1 MSAVSSS
8 AATQSVVTP
17 SAVSSQD
24 LLTGI
29 HSSPLPRAEQHEVE
43 NGAHFDVVII
53 GSGAGGGTLAR
64 AMAPSGLSILVLERG
79 DWLPQEPQNWDAEEV
94 FQKGRYVS
102 KDTWYDSHGK
112 SFQPGSHYF
121 VGGATKMYGA
131 AHFRLREQDFE
142 RLVHHD
148 GISPAWPLRYSDFEP
163 WYQRAEE
170 MYHVHGLRG
179 EDPTEPPCSGPY
191 PHPPIA
197 HEPRIQK
204 LVDDLRA
211 AGLHPSHAPSGV
223 MLDEANLPFSR
234 CRRCNCCD
242 GFPCLVH
249 AKSDADVLGMRPA
262 LASSNVSLL
271 TRAEVRRLVTDASGR
286 RVTAVEVQRDGETL
300 RVSGDVVVV
309 SCGAANSARLL
320 LMSAS
325 DQHPR
330 GLANGSDQVGRNYM
344 FHNSKA
350 MVALAHEPNTTV
362 FQKTITINDWYLGD
376 AEFNYPMGNIQMTGK
391 TNGQIMKGYAPLE
404 TFLMPGWSMDKIAE
418 HALDF
423 WISSED
429 LPDPENR
436 VTIDDKGHIHL
447 NYTPN
452 NQTAAQ
458 QLYGRLTGVLDRL
471 YLRNHLV
478 ERQIY
483 IKSSMSIAAVG
494 HQAGTCRFGSDPATS
509 VLDLNCKAHELDN
522 LYVVDT
528 SFMPTIGAVNPSL
541 TAIANAL
548 RVAAHL
554 VERLGR

>member
-1 MSAVSSS
+1 MAH
-8 AATQSVVTP
+8 P
-17 SAVSSQD
+17 SHLSELPGPSLA
-24 LLTGI
+24 I
-29 HSSPLPRAEQHEVE
+29 SPLPNPSQLEVAD
-43 NGAHFDVVII
+43 GAHFDVVII

-64 AMAPSGLSILVLERG
+64 HLAPSGLKILVLERG
-79 DWLPQEPQNWDAEEV
+79 DWLPQEPENWNAEEV
-94 FQKGRYVS
+94 FQKGRYIS
-102 KDTWYDSHGK
+102 KDVWHDKHGK
-112 SFQPGSHYF
+112 PFQPGSHYF

-131 AHFRLREQDFE
+131 AHFRLRQQDFE
-142 RLVHHD
+142 QLQHFD

-163 WYQRAEE
+163 YYQRAEE
-170 MYHVHGLRG
+170 MYHVHGQRG

-191 PHPPIA
+191 PHPPVA

-204 LVDDLRA
+204 LVDDLHA
-211 AGLHPSHAPSGV
+211 AGLHPFHAPSGV
-223 MLDEANLPFSR
+223 MLDEANMAFSR

-262 LASSNVSLL
+262 LAAPNVSLL
-271 TRAEVRRLVTDASGR
+271 TRAQVRRLRTDASGR
-286 RVTAVEVQRDGETL
+286 SVQAVELEHDGEAMTV
-300 RVSGDVVVV
+300 RADVVVV

-320 LMSAS
+320 LMSAN
-325 DQHPR
+325 DKHPR

-362 FQKTITINDWYLGD
+362 FQKTISINDWYLGD
-376 AEFNYPMGNIQMTGK
+376 ADFDYPMGNIQMTGK
-391 TNGQIMKGYAPLE
+391 TNGTIMKGYAPLE

-423 WISSED
+423 WLSSED
-429 LPDPENR
+429 LPDPNNR
-436 VTIDDKGHIHL
+436 VSVDGEGQIHL
-447 NYTPN
+447 SYTPN

-458 QLYGRLTGVLDRL
+458 RLYGRLTGMLDQL
-471 YLRNHLV
+471 YLKNHLV
-478 ERQIY
+478 ERQFY
-483 IKSSMSIAAVG
+483 IKSEMSIAAVG

-548 RVAAHL
+548 RVGDHL
-554 VERLGR
+554 RERLGR

>member
-1 MSAVSSS
+1 MAH
-8 AATQSVVTP
+8 P
-17 SAVSSQD
+17 SHPSELPGLSLA
-24 LLTGI
+24 I
-29 HSSPLPRAEQHEVE
+29 SPLPNPSQLEVAD
-43 NGAHFDVVII
+43 GAHFDVVII

-64 AMAPSGLSILVLERG
+64 HLAPSGLKILVLERG
-79 DWLPQEPQNWDAEEV
+79 DWLPQEPENWNAEEV
-94 FQKGRYVS
+94 FQKGRYIS
-102 KDTWYDSHGK
+102 KDVWHDKHGK
-112 SFQPGSHYF
+112 PFQPGSHYF

-131 AHFRLREQDFE
+131 AHFRLRQQDFE
-142 RLVHHD
+142 QLQHFD

-163 WYQRAEE
+163 YYQRAEE
-170 MYHVHGLRG
+170 MYHVHGQRG
-179 EDPTEPPCSGPY
+179 EDPTEPPCSAPY
-191 PHPPIA
+191 PHPPVA

-204 LVDDLRA
+204 LVDDLHA
-211 AGLHPSHAPSGV
+211 AGLHPFHAPSGV
-223 MLDEANLPFSR
+223 MLDEANMAFSR

-262 LASSNVSLL
+262 LAAPNVSLL
-271 TRAEVRRLVTDASGR
+271 TRAQVRCLETDASGR
-286 RVTAVEVQRDGETL
+286 SVQAVLLERDGQPMTV
-300 RVSGDVVVV
+300 RADVVVV

-320 LMSAS
+320 LMSAN
-325 DQHPR
+325 DKHPR

-362 FQKTITINDWYLGD
+362 FQKTISINDWYLGD
-376 AEFNYPMGNIQMTGK
+376 ADFDYPMGNIQMTGK
-391 TNGQIMKGYAPLE
+391 TNGTIMKGYAPLE

-423 WISSED
+423 WLSSED
-429 LPDPENR
+429 LPDPNNR
-436 VTIDDKGHIHL
+436 VSVDGEGQIHL
-447 NYTPN
+447 SYTPN

-458 QLYGRLTGVLDRL
+458 RLYGRLTGMLDQL
-471 YLRNHLV
+471 YLKNHLV
-478 ERQIY
+478 ERQFY
-483 IKSSMSIAAVG
+483 IKSEMSIAAVG
-494 HQAGTCRFGSDPATS
+494 HQAGTCRFGEDPATS

-548 RVAAHL
+548 RVGDHL
-554 VERLGR
+554 RERLGR

>member
-1 MSAVSSS
+1 MTT
-8 AATQSVVTP
+8 AALAGP
-17 SAVSSQD
+17 SLA
-24 LLTGI
+24 I
-29 HSSPLPRAEQHEVE
+29 SPLPQTSQLEV
-43 NGAHFDVVII
+43 AHFDVVII

-64 AMAPSGLSILVLERG
+64 HLAPSGLKLLVLERG
-79 DWLPQEPQNWDAEEV
+79 DWLPQEPQNWDATEV
-94 FQKGRYVS
+94 FQKNRYVS
-102 KDTWYDSHGK
+102 KDLWLDKHGK
-112 SFQPGSHYF
+112 GFQPGSHYF

-131 AHFRLREQDFE
+131 AHFRLRQQDFE
-142 RLVHHD
+142 EMAHFD
-148 GISPAWPLRYSDFEP
+148 GISPAWPLRYADFEP
-163 WYQRAEE
+163 WYQQAEA
-170 MYHVHGLRG
+170 MYHVHGQRG

-191 PHPPIA
+191 PHPPVA
-197 HEPRIQK
+197 HEPRMQM

-211 AGLHPSHAPSGV
+211 GGLHPFHAPSGV

-234 CRRCNCCD
+234 CRKCNCCD

-249 AKSDADVLGMRPA
+249 AKSDAEVLGVRPA
-262 LASSNVSLL
+262 LAAANVSLL
-271 TRAEVRRLVTDASGR
+271 TRAQVKRLQTDTAGR
-286 RVTAVEVQRDGETL
+286 TVTAVELERDGVPM

-320 LMSAS
+320 LMSAN
-325 DQHPR
+325 DKHPR

-350 MVALAHEPNTTV
+350 MVALAHEPNRTV
-362 FQKTITINDWYLGD
+362 FQKTVSINDWYLGD
-376 AEFNYPMGNIQMTGK
+376 AEFDYPMGNIQMTGK
-391 TNGQIMKGYAPLE
+391 TNGTIMKGYAPLE

-429 LPDPENR
+429 LPHPENR
-436 VTIDDKGHIHL
+436 VTVTSEGQIRL
-447 NYTPN
+447 SYTPN
-452 NQTAAQ
+452 NLTASA
-458 QLYGRLTGVLDRL
+458 RLLSRLEGMLDRL
-471 YLRNHLV
+471 YLKKHLV

-483 IKSSMSIAAVG
+483 IQNPMSIAAVG
-494 HQAGTCRFGSDPATS
+494 HQSGTCRFGSDPASS

-548 RVAAHL
+548 RVGTHL
-554 VERLGR
+554 QERLRG

>member
-1 MSAVSSS
+1 MA
-8 AATQSVVTP
+8 P
-17 SAVSSQD
+17 VSSQD

-29 HSSPLPRAEQHEVE
+29 HSSPLPVAEQQHVA

-64 AMAPSGLSILVLERG
+64 TLAASGLKILVLERG

-94 FQKGRYVS
+94 FQKNRYVS
-102 KDTWYDSHGK
+102 KDVWHDKHGK
-112 SFQPGSHYF
+112 PFQPGSHYF

-131 AHFRLREQDFE
+131 AHFRLRQQDFE
-142 RLVHHD
+142 VLRHFD
-148 GISPAWPLRYSDFEP
+148 GLSPAWPLRYSDFEP

-170 MYHVHGLRG
+170 LYHVHGLRG

-191 PHPPIA
+191 PHPPVA

-223 MLDEANLPFSR
+223 MLDEANMAFSR
-234 CRRCNCCD
+234 CRKCNCCD

-262 LASSNVSLL
+262 LASTTVSLL
-271 TRAEVRRLVTDASGR
+271 TRAEVRRLHTDASGR
-286 RVTAVEVQRDGETL
+286 SVTAVELQRDGETL
-300 RVSGDVVVV
+300 QVSGDVVVV

-320 LMSAS
+320 LMSAN
-325 DQHPR
+325 DRHPR

-376 AEFNYPMGNIQMTGK
+376 ADFDYPMGNIQMTGK

-429 LPDPENR
+429 LPDPDNR
-436 VTIDDKGHIHL
+436 VTIDGEGHIHL
-447 NYTPN
+447 SYTPN

-458 QLYGRLTGVLDRL
+458 RLYGRLSGMLDHL
-471 YLRNHLV
+471 YLKNHLV

-483 IKSSMSIAAVG
+483 IKSEMSIAAVG

-548 RVAAHL
+548 RVGAHL
-554 VERLGR
+554 VDRLTV

>member
-1 MSAVSSS
+1 MAPVSSRD
-8 AATQSVVTP
+8 Q
-17 SAVSSQD
+17 
-24 LLTGI
+24 LTGI
-29 HSSPLPRAEQHEVE
+29 HSSPLPTARQQQVE
-43 NGAHFDVVII
+43 NGDHFDVVII

-64 AMAPSGLSILVLERG
+64 SLAPTGLKILVLERG

-94 FQKGRYVS
+94 FQKNRYVS
-102 KDTWYDSHGK
+102 KDTWYDKHGK
-112 SFQPGSHYF
+112 AFQPGSHYF

-131 AHFRLREQDFE
+131 AHFRLRQQDFE
-142 RLVHHD
+142 ELVHHD
-148 GISPAWPLRYSDFEP
+148 GVSPAWPLRYSDFEP

-170 MYHVHGLRG
+170 MYHVHGQRG
-179 EDPTEPPCSGPY
+179 EDPSEPPCSGPY
-191 PHPPIA
+191 PHPPVA
-197 HEPRIQK
+197 HEPRIQR

-211 AGLHPSHAPSGV
+211 AGLRPFHAPSGV
-223 MLDEANLPFSR
+223 MLDEANMAFSR

-249 AKSDADVLGMRPA
+249 AKSDAEVLGMRPA
-262 LASSNVSLL
+262 LTSPNVSLL
-271 TRAEVRRLVTDASGR
+271 TRAEVRRLHTDASGR
-286 RVTAVEVQRDGETL
+286 SVTSVELQRDGETL
-300 RVSGDVVVV
+300 QVRGDVVVV

-320 LMSAS
+320 LMSAN
-325 DQHPR
+325 DRHPR

-362 FQKTITINDWYLGD
+362 FQKTISINDWYLGD
-376 AEFNYPMGNIQMTGK
+376 ADFDYPMGNIQMTGK
-391 TNGQIMKGYAPLE
+391 TDGTIMKGYAPLE
-404 TFLMPGWSMDKIAE
+404 TFLMPGWSMDRIAE

-429 LPDPENR
+429 LPDPDNR
-436 VTIDDKGHIHL
+436 VTIDSQGHIHL
-447 NYTPN
+447 SYTPN
-452 NQTAAQ
+452 NQTASRR
-458 QLYGRLTGVLDRL
+458 LVERLTGLLDRL

-483 IKSSMSIAAVG
+483 IKSTMTIAAVG

-548 RVAAHL
+548 RVGEHL
-554 VERLGR
+554 RERLIS

>member
-1 MSAVSSS
+1 MA
-8 AATQSVVTP
+8 P
-17 SAVSSQD
+17 VSSQN

-29 HSSPLPRAEQHEVE
+29 HSSPLPVAEQQHVAH
-43 NGAHFDVVII
+43 GAHFDVVII

-64 AMAPSGLSILVLERG
+64 SLAASGLKILVLERG

-94 FQKGRYVS
+94 FQKNRYVS
-102 KDTWYDSHGK
+102 KDTWFDKHGK
-112 SFQPGSHYF
+112 PFQPGSHYF

-131 AHFRLREQDFE
+131 AHFRLRQQDFE
-142 RLVHHD
+142 ELRHFD

-223 MLDEANLPFSR
+223 MLDEANLAFSR
-234 CRRCNCCD
+234 CRKCNCCD

-262 LASSNVSLL
+262 LASVNVSLL
-271 TRAEVRRLVTDASGR
+271 TRAEVRRLITDATGR
-286 RVTAVEVQRDGETL
+286 SVTAVELQRDGEIL
-300 RVSGDVVVV
+300 QVSGDVVVV

-320 LMSAS
+320 LMSAT
-325 DQHPR
+325 DKHPR

-362 FQKTITINDWYLGD
+362 FQKTITVNDWYLGD
-376 AEFNYPMGNIQMTGK
+376 ADFDYPMGNIQMTGK

-429 LPDPENR
+429 LPDPNNR
-436 VTIDDKGHIHL
+436 VTVDSQGQIHL
-447 NYTPN
+447 SYTPN

-458 QLYGRLTGVLDRL
+458 RLYGRLTGMLDQL

-483 IKSSMSIAAVG
+483 IKSTMSIAAVG
-494 HQAGTCRFGSDPATS
+494 HQAGTCRFGSDPASS

-548 RVAAHL
+548 RVGEHL
-554 VERLGR
+554 KDRLLA

>member
-1 MSAVSSS
+1 MAH
-8 AATQSVVTP
+8 P
-17 SAVSSQD
+17 SHLSELSGPSLA
-24 LLTGI
+24 I
-29 HSSPLPRAEQHEVE
+29 SPLPAAAQLEVAD
-43 NGAHFDVVII
+43 GAHFDVVII

-64 AMAPSGLSILVLERG
+64 HLAPSGLKILVLERG
-79 DWLPQEPQNWDAEEV
+79 DWLPQEPENWNAEEV
-94 FQKGRYVS
+94 FQKGRYIS
-102 KDTWYDSHGK
+102 KDVWHDKHGK
-112 SFQPGSHYF
+112 PFQPGSHYF

-131 AHFRLREQDFE
+131 AHFRLRQQDFE
-142 RLVHHD
+142 QLQHFD

-163 WYQRAEE
+163 YYQRAEE
-170 MYHVHGLRG
+170 MYHVHGQRG

-191 PHPPIA
+191 PHPPVA

-204 LVDDLRA
+204 LVDDLHA
-211 AGLHPSHAPSGV
+211 AGLHPFHAPSGV
-223 MLDEANLPFSR
+223 MLDEANMAFSR
-234 CRRCNCCD
+234 CRKCNCCD

-262 LASSNVSLL
+262 LAAPNVSLL
-271 TRAEVRRLVTDASGR
+271 TRAQVRRLRTDASGR
-286 RVTAVEVQRDGETL
+286 SVQAVELEHDGEAMTV
-300 RVSGDVVVV
+300 RADVVVV

-320 LMSAS
+320 LMSAN
-325 DQHPR
+325 DKHPR

-362 FQKTITINDWYLGD
+362 FQKTISINDWYLGD
-376 AEFNYPMGNIQMTGK
+376 ADFDYPMGNIQMTGK
-391 TNGQIMKGYAPLE
+391 TNGTIMKGYAPLE

-423 WISSED
+423 WLSSED
-429 LPDPENR
+429 LPDPNNR
-436 VTIDDKGHIHL
+436 VSVDGEGQIHL
-447 NYTPN
+447 SYTPN

-458 QLYGRLTGVLDRL
+458 RLYGRLTGMLDQL
-471 YLRNHLV
+471 YLKNHLV
-478 ERQIY
+478 ERQFY
-483 IKSSMSIAAVG
+483 IKSEMSIAAVG

-509 VLDLNCKAHELDN
+509 VLDLNCKTHELDN

-548 RVAAHL
+548 RVGDHL
-554 VERLGR
+554 RERLGR

>member
-1 MSAVSSS
+1 MAH
-8 AATQSVVTP
+8 P
-17 SAVSSQD
+17 SHLSELPGPSLA
-24 LLTGI
+24 I
-29 HSSPLPRAEQHEVE
+29 SPLPAAAQLEVAD
-43 NGAHFDVVII
+43 GAHFDVVII

-64 AMAPSGLSILVLERG
+64 HLAPSGLKILVLERG
-79 DWLPQEPQNWDAEEV
+79 DWLPQEPENWNAEEV
-94 FQKGRYVS
+94 FQKGRYIS
-102 KDTWYDSHGK
+102 KDVWHDKHGK
-112 SFQPGSHYF
+112 PFQPGSHYF

-131 AHFRLREQDFE
+131 AHFRLRQQDFE
-142 RLVHHD
+142 QLQHFD

-163 WYQRAEE
+163 YYQRAEE
-170 MYHVHGLRG
+170 MYHVHGQRG

-191 PHPPIA
+191 PHPPVA

-204 LVDDLRA
+204 LVDDLHA
-211 AGLHPSHAPSGV
+211 AGLHPFHAPSGV
-223 MLDEANLPFSR
+223 MLDEANMAFSR
-234 CRRCNCCD
+234 CRKCNCCD

-262 LASSNVSLL
+262 LAAPNVSLL
-271 TRAEVRRLVTDASGR
+271 TRAQVRRLRTDASGR
-286 RVTAVEVQRDGETL
+286 SVQAVELEHDGEAMTV
-300 RVSGDVVVV
+300 RADVVVV

-320 LMSAS
+320 LMSAN
-325 DQHPR
+325 DKHPR

-362 FQKTITINDWYLGD
+362 FQKTISINDWYLGD
-376 AEFNYPMGNIQMTGK
+376 ADFDYPMGNIQMTGK
-391 TNGQIMKGYAPLE
+391 TNGTIMKGYAPLE

-423 WISSED
+423 WLSSED
-429 LPDPENR
+429 LPDPNNR
-436 VTIDDKGHIHL
+436 VSVDGEGQIHL
-447 NYTPN
+447 SYTPN
-452 NQTAAQ
+452 NQKAAQ
-458 QLYGRLTGVLDRL
+458 RLYGRLTGMLDQL
-471 YLRNHLV
+471 YLKNHLV
-478 ERQIY
+478 ERQFY
-483 IKSSMSIAAVG
+483 IKSEMSIAAVG

-548 RVAAHL
+548 RVGDHL
-554 VERLGR
+554 RERLGR

>member
-1 MSAVSSS
+1 MNASDLNLAEPGISSS
-8 AATQSVVTP
+8 S
-17 SAVSSQD
+17 
-24 LLTGI
+24 
-29 HSSPLPRAEQHEVE
+29 LPAPAQLQLGERR
-43 NGAHFDVVII
+43 HFDVVII

-64 AMAPSGLSILVLERG
+64 ALAPSGLNVLVLERG

-102 KDTWYDSHGK
+102 SDPWLDKHGK
-112 SFQPGSHYF
+112 AFQPGSHYF

-131 AHFRLREQDFE
+131 AHFRLRERDFE
-142 RLVHHD
+142 ALIHRE

-163 WYQRAEE
+163 WYQLAEE
-170 MYHVHGLRG
+170 LYHVHGLRG

-191 PHPPIA
+191 PHPPVA
-197 HEPRIQK
+197 HEPRMQK
-204 LVDDLRA
+204 LVDDLRT
-211 AGLHPSHAPSGV
+211 AGLHPFHAPSGV
-223 MLDEANLPFSR
+223 LLDEAHPAFSR
-234 CRRCNCCD
+234 CRKCHCCD

-249 AKSDADVLGMRPA
+249 AKGDAEVVGIRPA
-262 LASSNVSLL
+262 LANANLTLL
-271 TRAEVRRLVTDASGR
+271 TRAQVKRLLTDPSGR
-286 RVTAVEVQRDGETL
+286 SVTAVQLERDGEPIT
-300 RVSGDVVVV
+300 VSGDVVVV

-320 LMSAS
+320 LQSAN
-325 DQHPR
+325 DRHPR

-350 MVALAHEPNTTV
+350 LVALAHEPNHTV
-362 FQKTITINDWYLGD
+362 FQKTVSLNDWYFGD
-376 AEFNYPMGNIQMTGK
+376 ADFDYPMGNIQMTGK
-391 TNGQIMKGYAPLE
+391 TNGTIMKGYSPLE

-418 HALDF
+418 HAVDF

-436 VTIDDKGHIHL
+436 ITVTASGQIQL
-447 NYTPN
+447 SYTAN
-452 NQTAAQ
+452 NLTASQ
-458 QLYGRLTGVLDRL
+458 RLVSRLEGVLDRL

-478 ERQIY
+478 ERQLY
-483 IKSSMSIAAVG
+483 ISSSMSIAAVG
-494 HQAGTCRFGSDPATS
+494 HQAGTCRFGSDPASS

-548 RVAAHL
+548 RVSSHL
-554 VERLGR
+554 LERLRR